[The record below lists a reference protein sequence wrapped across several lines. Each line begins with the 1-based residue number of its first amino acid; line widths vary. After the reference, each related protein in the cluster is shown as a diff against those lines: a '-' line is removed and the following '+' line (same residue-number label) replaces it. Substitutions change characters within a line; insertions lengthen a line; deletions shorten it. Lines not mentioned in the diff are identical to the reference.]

1 MSDSGAYELSYRV
14 LSEDAELQAIEVVL
28 TVCNGLGD
36 LDAANRV
43 LNYAKERMQ
52 ER

>member
-1 MSDSGAYELSYRV
+1 MSEREVCFRV

-28 TVCNGLGD
+28 TVCSDLGD

>member
-1 MSDSGAYELSYRV
+1 MSEREVSYRV

-28 TVCNGLGD
+28 TVCNGLNN

-43 LNYAKERMQ
+43 LDYAKERMQ